1 MASTTAT
8 ATAPRTATSSA
19 QSTHRTLG
27 AQGEHGEVR
36 DESCREGLCPKYQKA
51 MALLGKRWTGLVL
64 RVLLD
69 GPSRFGDFLA
79 RIDGISD
86 PILSER
92 LKELECQG
100 LVQRRVLPE
109 TPVRVEYALTPK
121 GEGLRDILLSLH
133 KWAETWSEADKDCET
148 C

>member
-1 MASTTAT
+1 
-8 ATAPRTATSSA
+8 
-19 QSTHRTLG
+19 
-27 AQGEHGEVR
+27 
-36 DESCREGLCPKYQKA
+36 
-51 MALLGKRWTGLVL
+51 MALLSKRWTGLVL

-86 PILSER
+86 PILSDR
-92 LKELECQG
+92 LKELECQR

-109 TPVRVEYALTPK
+109 TPVRVEYVLTPK
-121 GEGLRDILLSLH
+121 GEALRDILLLLH
-133 KWAETWSEADKDCET
+133 KWAEEWGDAENPDCNE

>member
-1 MASTTAT
+1 MAAT
-8 ATAPRTATSSA
+8 QLLDEARVRHRQSA
-19 QSTHRTLG
+19 DD
-27 AQGEHGEVR
+27 V
-36 DESCREGLCPKYQKA
+36 CREGLCPKYQKA
-51 MALLGKRWTGLVL
+51 MALLSKRWTGLVL

-86 PILSER
+86 PILSDR

-109 TPVRVEYALTPK
+109 TPVRVEYALTAK
-121 GEGLRDILLSLH
+121 GDGLRDILLLLH
-133 KWAETWSEADKDCET
+133 KWAESWGDTEKECDEC
-148 C
+148 

>member
-1 MASTTAT
+1 MAGTQVLIDERARS
-8 ATAPRTATSSA
+8 RTVPVRETRHLRE
-19 QSTHRTLG
+19 TRET
-27 AQGEHGEVR
+27 R

-92 LKELECQG
+92 LKELECEG
-100 LVQRRVLPE
+100 LVQRCVWAE
-109 TPVRVEYALTPK
+109 TPVRVEYVLTPK
-121 GEGLRDILLSLH
+121 GEGLREILLLLH
-133 KWAETWSEADKDCET
+133 RWAETWGDTKGFDCSEC
-148 C
+148 

>member
-1 MASTTAT
+1 MAAT
-8 ATAPRTATSSA
+8 PLLDEPRTRQKQTAHSVA
-19 QSTHRTLG
+19 
-27 AQGEHGEVR
+27 

-64 RVLLD
+64 RVLVD
-69 GPSRFGDFLA
+69 GPSLVGDFLA

-86 PILSER
+86 PILSDR

-109 TPVRVEYALTPK
+109 TPVRVEYALTK
-121 GEGLRDILLSLH
+121 KAEGLRDILLLLH
-133 KWAETWSEADKDCET
+133 KWAETWGESDRD
-148 C
+148 